1 MTLLQVIK
9 CHSSGK
15 YFLVTIKI
23 LDNTMHL
30 ILKNGIPSQSP
41 QLLVVRTTSH
51 RVDMGTTKLT
61 WPVIRLWARTI
72 LRLRISIRADHTKS
86 RTLTIRPIPIRWK
99 GAKVRQLDSSTWKR
113 RNGQWWMLRWLQL
126 KSTPTYYGT

>member
-1 MTLLQVIK
+1 MGPGFAPPQILSFNHPVLFDLSNPKLSGLSMTLLQVIK

-41 QLLVVRTTSH
+41 QLLVVPQAI
-51 RVDMGTTKLT
+51 GLT
-61 WPVIRLWARTI
+61 WAQPIKAN
-72 LRLRISIRADHTKS
+72 
-86 RTLTIRPIPIRWK
+86 LTSEGMGSNHIVP
-99 GAKVRQLDSSTWKR
+99 S
-113 RNGQWWMLRWLQL
+113 NFN
-126 KSTPTYYGT
+126 